1 MLAAL
6 RVGAEAQAEMLTDAD
21 LVAIGM
27 TETTT
32 AEVVAHALALG
43 PQMADTTD
51 HMVAMMDIAEDAAT
65 TAVEEAEAAARGEAR
80 IAEMAHH
87 H

>member
-6 RVGAEAQAEMLTDAD
+6 RVGAEAQAEMLTDVD

-32 AEVVAHALALG
+32 VEVVAHALALG
-43 PQMADTTD
+43 PPMADTTD
-51 HMVAMMDIAEDAAT
+51 HMVATMDTAEGAAT
-65 TAVEEAEAAARGEAR
+65 TAVEEVEAAVQEEAR
-80 IAEMAHH
+80 IAEMSHH